1 MGHANFSRTDRIASL
16 LRRELGSLVHEAV
29 RNGLL
34 PSVSV
39 SDVEVTRDL
48 AHANVFLT
56 ALVREQG
63 LAAVKDL
70 NANSWE
76 FRRELAHR
84 VSMRTVPELHFRYDE
99 SVDRGERI
107 DALLRAPVVP
117 VFASKPA
124 AKKALSKT
132 KPVSKA
138 TTGAT
143 KAPAKK
149 AASKV
154 ATKSAPAKKAAAKK
168 APAKKA
174 ASKRVR
180 AAD

>member
-1 MGHANFSRTDRIASL
+1 MGHANFSRTDRISSM

-39 SDVEVTRDL
+39 SDVEITRDL

-56 ALVREQG
+56 ALVRDQG
-63 LAAVKDL
+63 LAAIKDL
-70 NANSWE
+70 NENSWE
-76 FRRELAHR
+76 FRKELARR
-84 VSMRTVPELHFRYDE
+84 VTMRTVPELHFRYDE

-117 VFASKPA
+117 VFAERAPVKKASAKKPA
-124 AKKALSKT
+124 AKKAAAKKAAAPSKPT
-132 KPVSKA
+132 A
-138 TTGAT
+138 AT

-149 AASKV
+149 A
-154 ATKSAPAKKAAAKK
+154 PAKKVAAK
-168 APAKKA
+168 
-174 ASKRVR
+174 R
-180 AAD
+180 ARSAD

>member
-1 MGHANFSRTDRIASL
+1 MGHANFSRTDRISSL

-63 LAAVKDL
+63 LAAIKDL

-117 VFASKPA
+117 VFASKPP
-124 AKKALSKT
+124 AKKAAVKK
-132 KPVSKA
+132 KPAGKAVSKSTA
-138 TTGAT
+138 PTGKTGKPPAKT
-143 KAPAKK
+143 AVSKPAAGKAPAKK
-149 AASKV
+149 AAV
-154 ATKSAPAKKAAAKK
+154 
-168 APAKKA
+168 
-174 ASKRVR
+174 KRTR

>member
-1 MGHANFSRTDRIASL
+1 MGHANFSRTDRISSM

-39 SDVEVTRDL
+39 SDVEITRDL

-63 LAAVKDL
+63 LAAIKDL

-76 FRRELAHR
+76 FRKELARR
-84 VSMRTVPELHFRYDE
+84 VTMRTVPELHFRYDE

-117 VFASKPA
+117 VFAERAPVKKASAKKPA
-124 AKKALSKT
+124 AKKAAAKKAAAPSKPT
-132 KPVSKA
+132 A
-138 TTGAT
+138 AT

-149 AASKV
+149 A
-154 ATKSAPAKKAAAKK
+154 PAKKVAAK
-168 APAKKA
+168 
-174 ASKRVR
+174 R
-180 AAD
+180 ARSAD